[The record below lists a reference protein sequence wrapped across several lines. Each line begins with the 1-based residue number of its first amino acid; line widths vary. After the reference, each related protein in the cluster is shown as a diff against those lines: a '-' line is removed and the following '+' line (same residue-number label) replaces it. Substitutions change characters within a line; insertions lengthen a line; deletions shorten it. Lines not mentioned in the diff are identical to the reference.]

1 VAAFRLFSTVKHF
14 GAAMSSRTIP
24 PKLVV
29 RRRQISTISSQ
40 SRVFRAMGM
49 ASTPAKVLK
58 KTERTSS
65 MARADSGPALPM
77 PYTADPSLITATV
90 FPRHVRSKDRMGVL
104 AISRHGAATPG
115 V

>member
-1 VAAFRLFSTVKHF
+1 MRAAWTAIAPPCWSLWKTGILVAAFRLFSTVKHF

-24 PKLVV
+24 PKLVA

-40 SRVFRAMGM
+40 FRVFRAMGM

-77 PYTADPSLITATV
+77 P
-90 FPRHVRSKDRMGVL
+90 
-104 AISRHGAATPG
+104 
-115 V
+115 